1 MAESFGG
8 YMGYFIDRRLNG
20 KNKSM
25 VNRQRFLRR
34 YKSQI
39 KQSISDAINKRSVTD
54 IESGES
60 VSIPI
65 DDINEPMF
73 HQGRGG
79 LRHRVHPGNDHFVT
93 NDRVERPQGG
103 GGGSGSGQGNA
114 GQDGEGEDEFVFQI
128 SKDEYLDLLFE
139 DLALPNLKKNQY
151 KQLTEFKTH
160 RAGYTSNG
168 VPANISVV
176 RSLQN
181 SLARRTAMTAS
192 KRRDLRELEETLS
205 VLENSEPAQL
215 LEEERVRKAIAE
227 LKQKIARVPFIDT
240 FDLRYKNYE
249 KRPEP
254 SSQAV
259 MFCLMDVSGSM
270 DQATKDMA
278 KRFYILLYLFL
289 SRTYKNVDVVYIRH
303 HTQAKEVDEQ
313 EFFYSQETGGTIVS
327 SALKLMDEVVQER
340 YDPAQWNIYAAQAS
354 DGDNWADD
362 SPLCH
367 ELLAKKI
374 LPVVRYYSY
383 IEITRRA
390 HQTLWREYE
399 DLEAKFENFAM
410 QHIREPEDIYP
421 VFRELFHKQ
430 TVDS

>member
-1 MAESFGG
+1 MT
-8 YMGYFIDRRLNG
+8 YFIDRRLNG
-20 KNKSM
+20 KNKSA

-39 KQSISDAINKRSVTD
+39 KQSIAEAINKRSVTD
-54 IESGES
+54 VDSGES
-60 VSIPI
+60 VSIPNE
-65 DDINEPMF
+65 DINEPMF

-79 LRHRVHPGNDHFVT
+79 LRHRVHPGNDHFVQ
-93 NDRVERPQGG
+93 NDRIERPQGG
-103 GGGSGSGQGNA
+103 GGGGSGQGDA
-114 GQDGEGEDEFVFQI
+114 SKDGEGQDEFSFQI

-139 DLALPNLKKNQY
+139 DLALPNLQKNQFR
-151 KQLTEFKTH
+151 QMTEYKTH

-181 SLARRTAMTAS
+181 SLARRTAMTAGN
-192 KRRDLRELEETLS
+192 KRELRELESTLTE
-205 VLENSEPAQL
+205 VENSEPAQL
-215 LEEERVRKAIAE
+215 LEEERLRKEIAE
-227 LKQKIARVPFIDT
+227 LRQKIARTPFIDT

-249 KRPEP
+249 RRPEP

-327 SALKLMDEVVQER
+327 SALKLMDEVIQER
-340 YDPAQWNIYAAQAS
+340 YDPAAWNIYAAQAS

-367 ELLAKKI
+367 QILAQKLL
-374 LPVVRYYSY
+374 PMVRYYSY

-399 DLEAKFENFAM
+399 VLQQKFGNFAM

-430 TVDS
+430 VQEN

>member
-1 MAESFGG
+1 MT
-8 YMGYFIDRRLNG
+8 YFIDRRLNG
-20 KNKSM
+20 KNKSA

-39 KQSISDAINKRSVTD
+39 KQSIAEAINKRSVTD
-54 IESGES
+54 VDSGES
-60 VSIPI
+60 VSIPNA
-65 DDINEPMF
+65 DINEPMF

-79 LRHRVHPGNDHFVT
+79 LRHRVHPGNDHFVQ
-93 NDRVERPQGG
+93 NDRIERPQGG
-103 GGGSGSGQGNA
+103 GGGGSGQGDA
-114 GQDGEGEDEFVFQI
+114 SQDGEGEDEFSFQI

-139 DLALPNLKKNQY
+139 DLALPNLKKNQH
-151 KQLTEFKTH
+151 KQLNEYKTH
-160 RAGYTSNG
+160 RSGYTSNG

-181 SLARRTAMTAS
+181 SLARRTAMTAGK
-192 KRRDLRELEETLS
+192 KRELRELESTLS
-205 VLENSEPAQL
+205 EVEISEPAQL
-215 LEEERVRKAIAE
+215 LEEERLRKEIAE
-227 LKQKIARVPFIDT
+227 LRAKIAKTPFIDT
-240 FDLRYKNYE
+240 FDLRYRNYE
-249 KRPEP
+249 RRAEP

-289 SRTYKNVDVVYIRH
+289 SRTYKNVEVVYIRH

-327 SALKLMDEVVQER
+327 SALKLMDEVIQER

-367 ELLAKKI
+367 QLLAQKI
-374 LPVVRYYSY
+374 LPMVRYYSY

-399 DLEAKFENFAM
+399 VLQQKFGNFAM
-410 QHIREPEDIYP
+410 QHIREQEDIYP

-430 TVDS
+430 TENG